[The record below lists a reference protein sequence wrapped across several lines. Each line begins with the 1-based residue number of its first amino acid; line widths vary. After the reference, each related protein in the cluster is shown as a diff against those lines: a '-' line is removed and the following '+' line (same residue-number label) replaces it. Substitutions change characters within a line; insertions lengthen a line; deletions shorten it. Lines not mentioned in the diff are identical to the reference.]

1 MNRPFRVVAV
11 GTVMLLASGSLADDV
26 AISFGGISGNYGHGV
41 NVTLGGGLTFGD
53 GTTSKYVWS
62 GQITHTVDGVDY
74 KTFCTELTQ
83 WANSGQYDI
92 IEVGAAPASNPMGG
106 AAADA
111 IYRLFNA
118 TNGAADIDS
127 NAKGAA
133 FQAVIWEIAYDFASG
148 LDLASGLVQITG
160 VSQTWFDA
168 FVAMALDPQGDTSA
182 TVIAYSNDQWQDQ
195 LGVRPVPMPGAA
207 AMGGLGLLV
216 LGNRRRRRS

>member
-1 MNRPFRVVAV
+1 MDRTVRIAV
-11 GTVMLLASGSLADDV
+11 IGCLALPVCGALGDDV
-26 AISFGGISGNYGHGV
+26 AISFDGISGNYGHGV
-41 NVTLGGGLTFGD
+41 SVSLGGGLTFAD
-53 GTTSKYVWS
+53 GTTSKSVWS
-62 GQITHTVDGVDY
+62 GQISHTIDGTEF

-83 WANSGQYDI
+83 WAHSGTYDV
-92 IEVGAAPASNPMGG
+92 IEVGDAPASRPMGG

-148 LDLASGLVQITG
+148 LDLSSGLVQITG

-168 FVAMALDPQGDTSA
+168 FAAMALDPQGDTSA
-182 TVIAYSNDQWQDQ
+182 NVIAYTNDQWQDQ
-195 LGVRPVPMPGAA
+195 LGVRMVPMPGAA
-207 AMGGLGLLV
+207 AMGGLGLLAI
-216 LGNRRRRRS
+216 GSRRRRGS